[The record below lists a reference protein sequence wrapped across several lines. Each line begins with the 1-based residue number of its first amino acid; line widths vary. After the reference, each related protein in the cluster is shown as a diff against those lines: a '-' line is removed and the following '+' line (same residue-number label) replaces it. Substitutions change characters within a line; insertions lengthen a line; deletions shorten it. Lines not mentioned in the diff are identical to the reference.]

1 MPPFLPGA
9 LAPANICAQPLSRRS
24 QRGNIYTLLIQ
35 FVPAPG
41 PESTGNVKAMM
52 KITCRPQMPVCLEA
66 GMFAKFW
73 GQRVRG
79 LMERGGAVR
88 FRAAGLCWLSF
99 DCGRK
104 VGRGK

>member
-1 MPPFLPGA
+1 
-9 LAPANICAQPLSRRS
+9 
-24 QRGNIYTLLIQ
+24 
-35 FVPAPG
+35 
-41 PESTGNVKAMM
+41 
-52 KITCRPQMPVCLEA
+52 MPVCLEA
-66 GMFAKFW
+66 GMFAKFG

-104 VGRGK
+104 VGRGKQQLP